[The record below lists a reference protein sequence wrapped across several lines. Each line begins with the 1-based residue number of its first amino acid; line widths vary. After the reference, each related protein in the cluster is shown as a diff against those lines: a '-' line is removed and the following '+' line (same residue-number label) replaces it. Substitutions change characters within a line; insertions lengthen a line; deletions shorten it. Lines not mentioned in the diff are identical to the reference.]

1 MKHLHRLFWLMLLI
15 TSAVA
20 AQNPEPLT
28 DSKDFISR
36 LKEQSQQNKTIK
48 ADFTEER
55 YMSVLKEPQKSNGIF
70 YYKKDNLLRW
80 EKTAPSSY
88 IFISADNKVKVRES
102 DKIKDVSSV
111 NQVIGRIKDL
121 MLTLVNGNF
130 NDSKQFEPSY
140 FQTAQS
146 YIVKL
151 KPKNKRM
158 SNSFEYIQ
166 LSFNKKNMLLDE
178 LSFFEKSGDK
188 NVMKF
193 SNQRVNIPLAD
204 TLFTNF

>member
-20 AQNPEPLT
+20 AQNPEPLI

-55 YMSVLKEPQKSNGIF
+55 YMSVLKEPQKSAGIF
-70 YYKKDNLLRW
+70 YYKKDNMLRW
-80 EKTAPSSY
+80 EKIAPSSY

-102 DKIKDVSSV
+102 DKVKDVSSV

>member
-20 AQNPEPLT
+20 AQNPEPLS

-88 IFISADNKVKVRES
+88 IFISAGNKVKVRES
-102 DKIKDVSSV
+102 DKVKDVSSV

>member
-20 AQNPEPLT
+20 AQNPEPLS

-70 YYKKDNLLRW
+70 YYKKDNMLRW

-151 KPKNKRM
+151 KPRNKRM

>member
-1 MKHLHRLFWLMLLI
+1 MKHLHRLFWLILLI

-70 YYKKDNLLRW
+70 YYKKDNMLRW

-88 IFISADNKVKVRES
+88 IFISADNKVKVSES
-102 DKIKDVSSV
+102 DKVKDVSSV

>member
-1 MKHLHRLFWLMLLI
+1 MHRLFWIMLLI
-15 TSAVA
+15 TTAVS
-20 AQNPEPLT
+20 AQNPEPLA
-28 DSKDFISR
+28 DSKDFILR

-55 YMSVLKEPQKSNGIF
+55 YMSVLKEPQKSSGIF
-70 YYKKDNLLRW
+70 YYKKDNMLRW

-102 DKIKDVSSV
+102 DKVKDVSSV
-111 NQVIGRIKDL
+111 NQVISRIKDL

-151 KPKNKRM
+151 KPRNKRM

-193 SNQRVNIPLAD
+193 SNQRVNIPLTD

>member
-1 MKHLHRLFWLMLLI
+1 MHRLFWIMLLI
-15 TSAVA
+15 TTAVA

-28 DSKDFISR
+28 DSKDFILR

-55 YMSVLKEPQKSNGIF
+55 YMSVLKEPQKSSGIF
-70 YYKKDNLLRW
+70 YYKKGNMLRW
-80 EKTAPSSY
+80 EKTAPTSY

-102 DKIKDVSSV
+102 DKVKDVSSV

-151 KPKNKRM
+151 KPRNKRM